1 MFISVFLIALVT
13 SAIFLFVFRQSLMG
27 FRKKE
32 KLIAV
37 KKIGIAMVSI
47 YTVLILVISFFITND
62 IVSRALVIS
71 AVSQI
76 PFAVMII
83 RTLT

>member
-32 KLIAV
+32 KPNVV

-47 YTVLILVISFFITND
+47 YTVLILVISFFTND